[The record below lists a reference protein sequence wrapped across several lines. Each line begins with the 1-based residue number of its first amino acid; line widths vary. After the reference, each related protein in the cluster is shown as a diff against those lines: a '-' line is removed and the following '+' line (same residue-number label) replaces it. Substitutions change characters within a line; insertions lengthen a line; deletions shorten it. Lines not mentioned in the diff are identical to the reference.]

1 MPTLLRVGP
10 YRFFMVMFDC
20 VERPHIHVRGGS
32 IGEAK
37 CWLAPSVSLA
47 KSWGYTSTEL
57 ARIRVIVAR
66 NAEVL
71 IDRWLRT
78 CQNMTT

>member
-37 CWLAPSVSLA
+37 FWLVPLVSLA
-47 KSWGYTSTEL
+47 NTWGYTGLEV
-57 ARIRVIVAR
+57 ARLRVIVTQ
-66 NAEVL
+66 NTEVL
-71 IDRWLRT
+71 LDRWAQT
-78 CQNMTT
+78 CQEMMA